1 METFCLGLLRE
12 WAKLPGG
19 VTLYTTY
26 SGGVTECEIPEGVE
40 RVCWN
45 VRAKKSFLKL
55 TKWLRTR
62 PDDPCLAL
70 SQELGIVLMVL
81 KRLHLIR
88 NQIYFRESNDVVR
101 HYGTNYKRITGWFW
115 PKLDGILEQSRIGRE
130 ETRTICRGKLPR
142 CLVLR
147 NIMRYDGPVADF
159 GLSTLLR
166 LVNVAS
172 YKPEKR
178 QELLVEML
186 ANGEHGLGNDWA
198 LTFWGSGERRAEVEA
213 LVAKRGL
220 GGQVRFEDWT
230 SDKDRIYRD
239 ADIMV
244 LPSDHEGLPNV
255 MLEALL
261 RGKRVSIRPTVDGGC
276 ELLQDLGLGETWPIS
291 KAVEIPVEKWRTARE
306 KLAAICAPEKVA
318 KEIAEFMQVVPCS
331 SPILKW

>member
-26 SGGVTECEIPEGVE
+26 SGGVTECAIPEGVE

-45 VRAKKSFLKL
+45 VRAKKSFWKL
-55 TKWLRTR
+55 TGWLRTR

-88 NQIYFRESNDVVR
+88 NPIYFRESNDVVR
-101 HYGTNYKRITGWFW
+101 HYGASYKRITGWLW
-115 PKLDGILEQSRIGRE
+115 PKLDGILEQSRIGCE

-159 GLSTLLR
+159 GLSTPLR

-186 ANGEHGLGNDWA
+186 ANGEHGIGNDWV
-198 LTFWGSGERRAEVEA
+198 LTFWGGGERRAEVEA

-220 GGQVRFEDWT
+220 GGQIHFEDWT

-255 MLEALL
+255 MMEALL

-291 KAVEIPVEKWRTARE
+291 KAVEIPSEKWRAACE
-306 KLAAICAPEKVA
+306 KLVSLCDPVRVAADIL
-318 KEIAEFMQVVPCS
+318 EFTT
-331 SPILKW
+331 